1 MEAALG
7 CRVRPRAAVGCVP
20 QAARRCPSA
29 RSARVAMHPLQP
41 RRHLLGA
48 NSLRRPRVSAGRR
61 LPHPPPSRA
70 PRVALV
76 AESASS
82 ESRDDVTVTGDAE
95 EQLRASAT
103 EGGAEE
109 AGAFEWSRAWY
120 AVGVASDMDA
130 ARPHAVTVVGRPL
143 VLWRDAAGS
152 WRCFLDQCP
161 SPSPQA
167 LRVGSHLFPP
177 HPPRPHLLSPPP
189 SFPPLPC
196 QRPQGRIDA
205 EGRLA
210 CSYHGRQQVV
220 GGARAVG
227 VVEGSND
234 TPLCRTSL
242 PSGKPEGE
250 ATLQRRICASQKFT
264 QRAVACKLIAPHSPR
279 SPPCTPATPF
289 PPLPLPTSQGVLF
302 VWPDEHSPQQAEA
315 MPLPLPHGVE
325 WDQYDALPHYTRRLA
340 YGYEVLAEN
349 VVDLSHFPF
358 AHHGVG
364 MTTRDQGKPVSDIGM
379 KQLPAH
385 HNLCSCLCCL
395 HCPHPACTAL
405 TLPAL
410 LSPCLHCSHPAC
422 TALTLPALPTP
433 CLHCPH
439 PACTALTLPA
449 LLSPCLHC
457 SRPAC
462 TALTLPALPSPCL
475 HCSHPACTA
484 LTLPALLSPC
494 LHCSHPACTALTL
507 PALLSPCLHCSRPAC
522 TALTLPALP
531 SPCLHCSHPACTALT
546 LPALLSPCLHCPH
559 PACTALTLPALLSP
573 CLHCP
578 HPACTA
584 LTLPALLSPCLH
596 CPHPACTALT
606 LPALLSPALECLC
619 TAHQQGVKGFEG
631 PIHVFGFPTY
641 LHFQAPQ
648 LILLL
653 QVKGDGDLPFLPP
666 PSLIFPLPFYFPP
679 PLLPSSLPLLP
690 LSPLQATPP
699 QVCFAAEE
707 AGGHIRA
714 QHVPA
719 AALHHAVCAGQQPG
733 RAGALVRRGDGKKL
747 PSVPRWMLHLRQHQ
761 VFDGECCTS
770 ASTRCLMVSAAPPPA
785 PGGAMA
791 YPPPLAGVLLPPQ
804 PAPKEQVLE
813 RMASH
818 TAHCTACSGALTNVQ
833 RLQLLL
839 PADSLL
845 SAAAAV
851 ASASLR
857 AHLPLAVLAL
867 AAAAAAWKVQEVAKE
882 FVYTGWDHATRD

>member
-1 MEAALG
+1 
-7 CRVRPRAAVGCVP
+7 
-20 QAARRCPSA
+20 
-29 RSARVAMHPLQP
+29 MHPLQP

-161 SPSPQA
+161 SPRSACPPRRPA
-167 LRVGSHLFPP
+167 SHLTFF
-177 HPPRPHLLSPPP
+177 HPSYSHRT
-189 SFPPLPC
+189 
-196 QRPQGRIDA
+196 GRIDA

-648 LILLL
+648 LVTMRPRPPKFALLPRKPEDTYAPNTYLLL
-653 QVKGDGDLPFLPP
+653 LYITPCALGSSLAVQVEPWRTRLPWQACYCP
-666 PSLIFPLPFYFPP
+666 PSRPPRSRCWSAWPPTPRTAPPALAPLP
-679 PLLPSSLPLLP
+679 
-690 LSPLQATPP
+690 T
-699 QVCFAAEE
+699 C
-707 AGGHIRA
+707 
-714 QHVPA
+714 
-719 AALHHAVCAGQQPG
+719 
-733 RAGALVRRGDGKKL
+733 
-747 PSVPRWMLHLRQHQ
+747 
-761 VFDGECCTS
+761 S
-770 ASTRCLMVSAAPPPA
+770 ASSCFC
-785 PGGAMA
+785 
-791 YPPPLAGVLLPPQ
+791 Q
-804 PAPKEQVLE
+804 PY
-813 RMASH
+813 
-818 TAHCTACSGALTNVQ
+818 
-833 RLQLLL
+833 
-839 PADSLL
+839 SLL

>member
-20 QAARRCPSA
+20 QAACRCPSA

-70 PRVALV
+70 PRAALV

-161 SPSPQA
+161 SPRSACPPRRPA
-167 LRVGSHLFPP
+167 SHLTFF
-177 HPPRPHLLSPPP
+177 HPSYSHRTPAGVTCRIASVPASPTSTSPPLTP
-189 SFPPLPC
+189 PFLPPPPLPTTTGPHRRGGAAGVFVPRVGVRRQRRVPAHPAGRPGAARPGPPRRVLPARLRHCLPREGVPREC
-196 QRPQGRIDA
+196 QAGRPGMAR
-205 EGRLA
+205 ELA
-210 CSYHGRQQVV
+210 RRQQVV

-364 MTTRDQGKPVSDIGM
+364 MTTRDQGKPVSD
-379 KQLPAH
+379 
-385 HNLCSCLCCL
+385 
-395 HCPHPACTAL
+395 TA
-405 TLPAL
+405 
-410 LSPCLHCSHPAC
+410 
-422 TALTLPALPTP
+422 
-433 CLHCPH
+433 
-439 PACTALTLPA
+439 
-449 LLSPCLHC
+449 
-457 SRPAC
+457 
-462 TALTLPALPSPCL
+462 
-475 HCSHPACTA
+475 
-484 LTLPALLSPC
+484 
-494 LHCSHPACTALTL
+494 
-507 PALLSPCLHCSRPAC
+507 
-522 TALTLPALP
+522 
-531 SPCLHCSHPACTALT
+531 
-546 LPALLSPCLHCPH
+546 
-559 PACTALTLPALLSP
+559 
-573 CLHCP
+573 
-578 HPACTA
+578 
-584 LTLPALLSPCLH
+584 
-596 CPHPACTALT
+596 
-606 LPALLSPALECLC
+606 
-619 TAHQQGVKGFEG
+619 
-631 PIHVFGFPTY
+631 
-641 LHFQAPQ
+641 
-648 LILLL
+648 
-653 QVKGDGDLPFLPP
+653 
-666 PSLIFPLPFYFPP
+666 
-679 PLLPSSLPLLP
+679 
-690 LSPLQATPP
+690 
-699 QVCFAAEE
+699 
-707 AGGHIRA
+707 
-714 QHVPA
+714 
-719 AALHHAVCAGQQPG
+719 
-733 RAGALVRRGDGKKL
+733 
-747 PSVPRWMLHLRQHQ
+747 
-761 VFDGECCTS
+761 
-770 ASTRCLMVSAAPPPA
+770 
-785 PGGAMA
+785 
-791 YPPPLAGVLLPPQ
+791 
-804 PAPKEQVLE
+804 
-813 RMASH
+813 
-818 TAHCTACSGALTNVQ
+818 
-833 RLQLLL
+833 
-839 PADSLL
+839 
-845 SAAAAV
+845 
-851 ASASLR
+851 
-857 AHLPLAVLAL
+857 
-867 AAAAAAWKVQEVAKE
+867 
-882 FVYTGWDHATRD
+882 